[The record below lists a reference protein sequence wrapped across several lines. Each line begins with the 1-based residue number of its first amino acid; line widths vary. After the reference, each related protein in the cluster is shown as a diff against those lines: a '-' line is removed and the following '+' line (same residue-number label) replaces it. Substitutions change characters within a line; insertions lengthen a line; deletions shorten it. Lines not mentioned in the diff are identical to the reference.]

1 MSKIN
6 IEMEIDEKKAF
17 WMLLDAL
24 GVKLDEDIREDAFG
38 VEDGE
43 IVVKDYDDRGELYL
57 ALYHLATKIFPNTYF
72 RSFID
77 DPRKLMAKLYK
88 EKDDGGK

>member
-1 MSKIN
+1 MPKIN

-17 WMLLDAL
+17 YMLLDAL
-24 GVKLDEDIREDAFG
+24 GVKLDEEIKENAFD

-43 IVVKDYDDRGELYL
+43 IVVKDCDDRGELYL

-72 RSFID
+72 RSFFD
-77 DPRKLMAKLYK
+77 DPNSFMSGLYIK
-88 EKDDGGK
+88 KDMMQ

>member
-1 MSKIN
+1 MPKIK

-17 WMLLDAL
+17 CILLDTLHADL
-24 GVKLDEDIREDAFG
+24 NENIREDAFD

-57 ALYHLATKIFPNTYF
+57 ALYHLATKIFPNTEF
-72 RSFID
+72 RNIFSDPNSF
-77 DPRKLMAKLYK
+77 MSGLYIK
-88 EKDDGGK
+88 KDMTQ